1 MQSLNKSLFGR
12 LLNRGFIG
20 RVLLS
25 CGLLSVAIQSPVL
38 ANTPWNSPYSHDQIA
53 SKTLFSSFD
62 QSPKHLDPV
71 VSYSSNEW
79 SILGQI
85 YEPPLQYHYL
95 KRPYTLEP
103 LTLREM
109 PKVRYLDKD
118 AQPVDAQFEAIAYSE
133 YTFSL
138 KPGVL
143 YQPHPAFAQ
152 DAQGEALYFN
162 LDPATLNSLNNLNDL
177 QQGAQRQL
185 RSDDYVYAI
194 KRMALRQNHS
204 PILDSMTQYI
214 VGLEEFSKSVTALYQ
229 TQLDIQKQH
238 AGEGESLGAKVSYF
252 DLNKHSISGVQAIDS
267 HSFKITIKGKYPQFL
282 YWLSMNF
289 FAPIPWEVDRF
300 YKQPGL
306 VKKNITLDTSPVGTG
321 PYQLVE
327 NNPNKQMRL
336 LKNPNYRA
344 DFYPV
349 DGLPSDANPNLLAD
363 AGKPIPFIDEV
374 IYSLEKESVPL
385 WNKFLQGYYDAS
397 GLSSDSFD
405 QAISV
410 SSSGSMSLTPE
421 MAEKG
426 IQFLNVIQPSTL
438 YFGFNMADEQVG
450 GYSPQQQKLRQAIS
464 IALNFEEY
472 ISIFMNGRGVAAQSP
487 IPPGIFGFNEGQ
499 AGINPWVYDWLE
511 QRPQRKSIDVAKAL
525 LAEAGYPNGRLP
537 NGEPL
542 VLHYDTAAT
551 GPDSQSLL
559 NWYRKQFAALGIQ
572 LVIRATNYNRF
583 QDKVRGAKVQMF
595 SWGWNADYPDP
606 ENFLFLLAGK
616 NAAINTNG
624 AGINSSN
631 YDNPKFN
638 ALFAQVQNMDNT
650 PERQALI
657 DKMVHIAQ
665 QDSPWA
671 WGYHP
676 QSLALYHS
684 WYHNVWA
691 NPLANNTLKYKR
703 IEPEQRKVLQN
714 EWNQVVTWPF
724 WLLLLVIIG
733 AIYPLRKAY
742 VKRQNATLL
751 LASPLAINTVAT
763 STSSKD

>member
-1 MQSLNKSLFGR
+1 MQSLNKRLMGR
-12 LLNRGFIG
+12 LLNKDFIA

-25 CGLLSVAIQSPVL
+25 CGILSVAVQSPVL

-109 PKVRYLDKD
+109 PKVRYLNKD

-152 DAQGEALYFN
+152 DAQGKPLYFN

-177 QQGAQRQL
+177 QQGAPRQL

-229 TQLDIQKQH
+229 TQLDTEKQQ
-238 AGEGESLGAKVSYF
+238 AGEGESLGTKASYF
-252 DLNKHSISGVQAIDS
+252 DLNKHSISGVQVVDS
-267 HSFKITIKGKYPQFL
+267 NSFKITIKGKYPQFL

-306 VKKNITLDTSPVGTG
+306 VKKNMTLDTSPVGTG
-321 PYQLVE
+321 PYRLVE

-344 DFYPV
+344 DFYPTDGLV
-349 DGLPSDANPNLLAD
+349 DGADPKLLAD
-363 AGKPIPFIDEV
+363 SGKPIPFIDEV

-397 GLSSDSFD
+397 GVSSDSFD

-438 YFGFNMADEQVG
+438 YFGFNMADEVVG
-450 GYSPQQQKLRQAIS
+450 GYSEKQQKLRQAIS
-464 IALNFEEY
+464 IAINFEEY
-472 ISIFMNGRGVAAQSP
+472 ISIFMNGRGVAAQGP
-487 IPPGIFGFNEGQ
+487 IPPGIFGFTEN
-499 AGINPWVYDWLE
+499 AINPYVYDWLD
-511 QRPQRKSIDVAKAL
+511 QRPQRKSLEQAKAL
-525 LAEAGYPNGRLP
+525 LAQAGYPNGRLP
-537 NGEPL
+537 NGQPL

-559 NWYRKQFAALGIQ
+559 NWYRKQFAKLGIE
-572 LVIRATNYNRF
+572 LVVRATDYNRF
-583 QDKVRGAKVQMF
+583 QDKVRGAKAQMF

-606 ENFLFLLAGK
+606 ENFLFLLNGA

-631 YDNPKFN
+631 YDNPRFN
-638 ALFAQVQNMDNT
+638 QLFNQMQSMDNDT
-650 PERQALI
+650 ARQAII
-657 DKMVHIAQ
+657 DEMVQLAQ
-665 QDSPWA
+665 RDAPWA

-676 QSLALYHS
+676 QSLALYHR
-684 WYHNVWA
+684 WYHNAWA

-703 IEPEQRKVLQN
+703 IEPELRQTLQ
-714 EWNQVVTWPF
+714 EQWNQAIVWPLWLMLLAVVA
-724 WLLLLVIIG
+724 
-733 AIYPLRKAY
+733 AIYPLLKAY
-742 VKRQNATLL
+742 RHRQNATVKLTN
-751 LASPLAINTVAT
+751 AAT
-763 STSSKD
+763 PTKVGE